1 MHIEQ
6 GLKCPFT
13 IDEMKAYYAKDPLT
27 YKTYAN
33 MKYDY
38 DRLCQHNRANGI
50 GFVNDS
56 SCGATRHIVPEEL
69 KISVY
74 LGDIYQMIRYGGS
87 E

>member
-13 IDEMKAYYAKDPLT
+13 LDEMKAYYALKPLT
-27 YKTYAN
+27 YETYVC
-33 MKYDY
+33 MRHDY
-38 DRLCQHNRANGI
+38 DRLIRHNRANGI
-50 GFVNDS
+50 GFHELLHGVT
-56 SCGATRHIVPEEL
+56 CYIVPEEL

-74 LGDIYQMIRYGGS
+74 LGDIYQMVRYGGP